1 MKKVLTLLGVMYCL
15 GTTAQT
21 IVYDTTVVR
30 TPLTVAAKNGAGQR
44 DSLYMPPATTAV
56 NGYMTAA
63 SMTNIV
69 NLQTDV
75 STASNNISDLQSAV
89 AALGGTVPSNV
100 QSTTTYTVT
109 SDDNGKMVVMS
120 NASTN
125 TVTLPTGLAN
135 GFKCTVL
142 QQGGVIR
149 LAAAG
154 GVTIRSP
161 FNYKRSQTQ
170 YGVVTVVC
178 LGNNIYS
185 LSGNLKQ

>member
-1 MKKVLTLLGVMYCL
+1 MKKVLTLLAVLFCL

-44 DSLYMPPATTAV
+44 DSLYMPAATTAV

-63 SMTNIV
+63 SMTSIV

-75 STASNNISDLQSAV
+75 STANNSISDLQSAV
-89 AALGGTVPSNV
+89 AALGGVIPSNV
-100 QSTTTYTVT
+100 RTSTTYTIV

-120 NASTN
+120 ASGSN
-125 TVTLPTGLAN
+125 IITLPTGLAN

-142 QQGGVIR
+142 QQGGVITFT
-149 LAAAG
+149 AAS
-154 GVTIRSP
+154 GVTIRSA

-170 YGVVTVVC
+170 WGVVTITC
-178 LGNNIYS
+178 LGSNTYS

>member
-1 MKKVLTLLGVMYCL
+1 MKKVLTLLAVLFCL

-30 TPLTVAAKNGAGQR
+30 TPLTVAVKNGAGQR
-44 DSLYMPPATTAV
+44 DSLYMPAATTAV

-63 SMTNIV
+63 SMTSIV

-75 STASNNISDLQSAV
+75 TTANNNIASLQSAV
-89 AALGGTVPSNV
+89 SALGGSTPSNV
-100 QSTTTYTVT
+100 QTGTTYTVV

-120 NASTN
+120 AAGTN
-125 TVTLPTGLAN
+125 TITLPTGLTN

-142 QQGGVIR
+142 QQGGVITF
-149 LAAAG
+149 AAAG
-154 GVTIRSP
+154 GVTIRSA

-170 YGVVTVVC
+170 WGVITIVC
-178 LGNNIYS
+178 LGSNTFS